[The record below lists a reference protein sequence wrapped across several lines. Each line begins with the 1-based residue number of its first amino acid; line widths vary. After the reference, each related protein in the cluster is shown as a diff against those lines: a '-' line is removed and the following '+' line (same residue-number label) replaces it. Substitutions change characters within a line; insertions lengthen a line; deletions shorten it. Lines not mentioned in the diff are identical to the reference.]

1 MCVCISCVCVRVS
14 GVCVCQLF
22 VCVLTPGELVLRRH
36 RSLHQLGLDQ
46 LGTQAVCVFGVVLRT
61 HTHTHTDLVH
71 QSLLETCRPP
81 RWVDSTDGGSEVG
94 FGWRCSRCELNVP
107 LGRRRTELKRR
118 GVRTD

>member
-1 MCVCISCVCVRVS
+1 MCVCVMCVCISCVCVRVS

-61 HTHTHTDLVH
+61 HIHTHTHRFSSPV
-71 QSLLETCRPP
+71 P
-81 RWVDSTDGGSEVG
+81 VG
-94 FGWRCSRCELNVP
+94 DASPTAV
-107 LGRRRTELKRR
+107 GRLYRR
-118 GVRTD
+118 GERGGVWVEVQPL